1 MRRARNTHDGAH
13 NLLFTLETYKNLK
26 RHTHTRPYTL
36 HLQRTPTSE
45 NTEGEYSGLEH
56 EVVDGVVESLK
67 VITHEKSLR
76 VAEYAFEFAF
86 LNNRRR
92 VTAVH
97 KANIMKKGDG
107 MFLKACKEVA
117 ARYPTVEYT
126 EMIGARVRVEL
137 R

>member
-1 MRRARNTHDGAH
+1 MPKSKNEKKKGVAAAPPAPKVYTIVDGK
-13 NLLFTLETYKNLK
+13 TY
-26 RHTHTRPYTL
+26 
-36 HLQRTPTSE
+36 
-45 NTEGEYSGLEH
+45 

-126 EMIGARVRVEL
+126 EMIGEL
-137 R
+137 VGCVFFGLFVCSFVCR